1 MIYLESGLSENIKQ
15 GTKYMWYTNGHANE
29 NILKSKPSPVH
40 EVGNFHFGPTFLIYP
55 CI

>member
-40 EVGNFHFGPTFLIYP
+40 EVANFHFGPTF
-55 CI
+55 